1 MKRWRL
7 FRKYGYHPD
16 IGMHKSK
23 ILIADDW
30 WRLGAGFSTL
40 RDVAADQIR
49 AQLLV
54 DQFHPKETEDFKHR
68 AIADMIM
75 RNWTTAGLDMKAV
88 DFGDILKDAR
98 ELVELDK
105 PMARRILEE
114 GKRRSE
120 EWRRKCGAQ

>member
-1 MKRWRL
+1 
-7 FRKYGYHPD
+7 
-16 IGMHKSK
+16 MHKSK

-49 AQLLV
+49 AQLLI
-54 DQFHPKETEDFKHR
+54 DQFHPKETDDFKQR